1 MTESK
6 AVSPL
11 TLKPEPMRL
20 ACEMVAL
27 AVPVLLTPTGNVLLV
42 PTVTFP
48 NSRCCGANHELTTQ
62 AAGGVLRLCCGQQV
76 SRRALVICVNHG
88 NVVPIW
94 LES

>member
-1 MTESK
+1 VTESK

-48 NSRCCGANHELTTQ
+48 KFTLWG
-62 AAGGVLRLCCGQQV
+62 
-76 SRRALVICVNHG
+76 
-88 NVVPIW
+88 
-94 LES
+94 